1 MGISTPNGT
10 SRLRQSDE
18 LVAAVSMTASQL
30 AQAVGRFDGDKAA
43 MVLAAVRTAQRA
55 FSELDACDDVIDG
68 ASDSGLDIASRLR
81 ELLAAESIADIPA
94 QLDALEAASAGVR
107 GTAATR
113 ALLNRLLALEEEA
126 GPTPPTV
133 RRLSSSE
140 LPSLPSAY
148 ADDDG
153 FADLM
158 AVAARGE
165 ELAPQLRHAHAD
177 RLARVADH
185 LVGVVRQAA
194 VTGFAEEAFAV
205 ESVREARRSY
215 ELWLQCLAERKRD
228 LG

>member
-55 FSELDACDDVIDG
+55 FSELDACDDVIDR
-68 ASDSGLDIASRLR
+68 ASDTGLDIAGRLR
-81 ELLAAESIADIPA
+81 ELLAAESVADIPA
-94 QLDALEAASAGVR
+94 QLDALEATSAGVR

-113 ALLNRLLALEEEA
+113 ALLNRLLALEQEV

-133 RRLSSSE
+133 GRLSSSE

-165 ELAPQLRHAHAD
+165 ELAPQLRNAHAD

-185 LVGVVRQAA
+185 LVEVVRQAA
-194 VTGFAEEAFAV
+194 VTGFAEEAFAE
-205 ESVREARRSY
+205 ESVREARRAY

>member
-55 FSELDACDDVIDG
+55 FSELDACDDVIDR
-68 ASDSGLDIASRLR
+68 ASDTGLDIAGRLR
-81 ELLAAESIADIPA
+81 ELLAAESVADIPA
-94 QLDALEAASAGVR
+94 QLDALEATSAGVR

-113 ALLNRLLALEEEA
+113 ALLNRLLALEQEV
-126 GPTPPTV
+126 GPPPPTV
-133 RRLSSSE
+133 GRLSSSE

-148 ADDDG
+148 ADVDG

-165 ELAPQLRHAHAD
+165 ELAPQLRNAHAD
-177 RLARVADH
+177 RIARVADH
-185 LVGVVRQAA
+185 LVEVVRQAA
-194 VTGFAEEAFAV
+194 VPGFAEEAFAA
-205 ESVREARRSY
+205 ESVREARRAY